1 MQSDSEVKHAF
12 LWFLVLVYKN
22 MGDGDN
28 EISFG
33 GHLGAEKMAGMG
45 VSMVRGTE
53 HDWGSNPTTSTH
65 H

>member
-1 MQSDSEVKHAF
+1 
-12 LWFLVLVYKN
+12 

-53 HDWGSNPTTSTH
+53 HD
-65 H
+65 